1 MAEPVI
7 ARWNQLRYALCW
19 RSAVLA
25 PALAA
30 LTPIVTT
37 RVPTAAVDRRGRMFV
52 NPKWAATLDTCE
64 INFVILHE
72 CLHMVLRHWERR
84 GARDHA
90 LFNIAADLVINDTIL
105 ELRIADVAIPA
116 HALVRERGAPWIP
129 AGLTT
134 EEVYDL
140 LRARIEEC
148 PGGDD
153 VRVGVGCGVTDG
165 DDDDD
170 DADVDDASVSRGG
183 WRNIAQTVAQLA
195 RQADTSGGAAIAA
208 LLTIPP
214 ARVAWRALLRELA
227 ASATSRAG
235 RDVATWA
242 RRSRRSP
249 RRVVL
254 PGLRANDVRLAVII
268 DSSGSMRDAEL
279 ATCVAETRAAV
290 VASGVR
296 AYLVVHDHEVRVR
309 EWITPQT
316 KAVDIGRR
324 VIGRGGTR
332 FAEAYGAVAALPAK
346 FAAVVHFTDGFPCDP
361 WPARPRNCARAVC
374 ALTTQDRTVAP
385 AGWRVVP
392 ISVPGC
398 A

>member
-1 MAEPVI
+1 MSASTIPAL
-7 ARWNQLRYALCW
+7 ARWDRLRYALCW
-19 RSAVLA
+19 RSRVLA

-37 RVPTAAVDRRGRMFV
+37 RVPTAAVDRRGRLFL
-52 NPKWAATLDTCE
+52 NPGWAQDLSDGE
-64 INFVILHE
+64 VNFVILHE

-90 LFNIAADLVINDTIL
+90 LFNVAADLVIN
-105 ELRIADVAIPA
+105 EAIAGLGVPGVTMPA
-116 HALVRERGAPWIP
+116 DGLDRVRVAPWIP
-129 AGLTT
+129 AGHTT

-140 LRARIEEC
+140 LRDRGERLV
-148 PGGDD
+148 GDATH
-153 VRVGVGCGVTDG
+153 VGAGCGV
-165 DDDDD
+165 DDAG
-170 DADVDDASVSRGG
+170 DADVDDTGLSPGE
-183 WRNIAQTVAQLA
+183 WKNIAQTVAQLA
-195 RQADTSGGAAIAA
+195 RHGGRSGGPALAA

-235 RDVATWA
+235 RDVTTWA

-254 PGLRANDVRLAVII
+254 PGRRTNDVRLAVII
-268 DSSGSMRDAEL
+268 DSSGSMSDAEL
-279 ATCVAETRAAV
+279 AACVAETHAAV
-290 VASGVR
+290 VAAGVR

-309 EWITPQT
+309 AWITPHT
-316 KAVDIGRR
+316 KTADIGAR
-324 VIGRGGTR
+324 VIGRGGTI
-332 FAEAYGAVAALPAK
+332 FTPAYGAVAALPEK

-361 WPARPRNCARAVC
+361 WPPRPHNCARAVC

-385 AGWRVVP
+385 AGWRIVP
-392 ISVPGC
+392 IRVPGRV
-398 A
+398 